1 MIIFE
6 ENVGKNYPGT
16 HLGVLIV
23 KGITQ
28 KAECK
33 KEDEVAFLYALRK
46 KYEGVTRKELKT
58 QSPVDAYA
66 AYYKRFGQSYHLLAQ
81 LDSMLKGEKT
91 CVYKSPLLQS
101 MFFNELESMLL
112 TAGHDLNKLE
122 LPLHLNLAAGTECYQ
137 SISGRELTAAAG
149 DMIMSDST
157 RVFSSIL
164 KGPDYDTRLT
174 PDTRDVLF
182 TIYAPPGIEA
192 FKVKTA
198 LIRLEE
204 RIRAFAPGS
213 ITEILKVL
221 TVMSR

>member
-6 ENVGKNYPGT
+6 KNIEKIYPGT
-16 HLGVLIV
+16 QLGVLIV
-23 KGITQ
+23 KGISQ

-33 KEDEVAFLYALRK
+33 KEDEVLFLNELRK
-46 KYEGVTRKELKT
+46 KYEGVNRKELKA

-81 LDSMLKGEKT
+81 LESMLKGEKT
-91 CVYKSPLLQS
+91 CASKSPLLQS

-112 TAGHDLNKLE
+112 TAGHDLNKLKP
-122 LPLHLNLAAGTECYQ
+122 PLHLNLAAGNECYQ
-137 SISGRELTAAAG
+137 SISGRELTVTAG

-174 PDTRDVLF
+174 PDTKDVLF
-182 TIYAPPGIEA
+182 TIYAPPGIDA
-192 FKVKTA
+192 LKVKTA
-198 LIRLEE
+198 LLKLGE
-204 RIRAFAPGS
+204 RIRAFAPDS
-213 ITEILKVL
+213 ITETLQVL
-221 TVMSR
+221 TAMNC

>member
-6 ENVGKNYPGT
+6 ENVEKIYPGT

-23 KGITQ
+23 KAITQ

-33 KEDEVAFLYALRK
+33 KEDEVTFLNALRK

-91 CVYKSPLLQS
+91 CVYKTPLLQS
-101 MFFNELESMLL
+101 MFFIELESMLL
-112 TAGHDLNKLE
+112 TAGHDLNKLK
-122 LPLHLNLAAGTECYQ
+122 LPLYLKLAAGNECYQ
-137 SISGRELTAAAG
+137 SISGRELSAVAG
-149 DMIMSDST
+149 DMVMSDSS

-182 TIYAPPGIEA
+182 TIYAPPGIDA

-198 LIRLEE
+198 LLRLEE
-204 RIRAFAPGS
+204 RIRAFTPDS
-213 ITEILKVL
+213 ITEILQVL
-221 TVMSR
+221 TVMSC

>member
-6 ENVGKNYPGT
+6 ENVKKNYPGT

-23 KGITQ
+23 KEITQ

-33 KEDEVAFLYALRK
+33 KEDEAAFLNALRK
-46 KYEGVTRKELKT
+46 KYDGVARKELKK

-112 TAGHDLNKLE
+112 TAGHDLNKLK

-182 TIYAPPGIEA
+182 TIYAPPGIDA

-198 LIRLEE
+198 LVRLEE
-204 RIRAFAPGS
+204 RIRAFAPDS
-213 ITEILKVL
+213 ITEILQVL
-221 TVMSR
+221 TVMRC

>member
-1 MIIFE
+1 MIIFD
-6 ENVGKNYPGT
+6 KNIEQIYPGT
-16 HLGVLIV
+16 QLGVLIV
-23 KGITQ
+23 KGISQ

-33 KEDEVAFLYALRK
+33 KEDEVIFLNALRK

-81 LDSMLKGEKT
+81 LDSMLRGEKT
-91 CVYKSPLLQS
+91 CASKSPLLQS

-112 TAGHDLNKLE
+112 TAGHDLNKLKP
-122 LPLHLNLAAGTECYQ
+122 PLHLNLAAGNECYQ

-174 PDTRDVLF
+174 PDTRDVLL
-182 TIYAPPGIEA
+182 TIYAPPGIDA

-198 LIRLEE
+198 LVRLEE
-204 RIRAFAPGS
+204 RIRAFAPDS
-213 ITEILKVL
+213 ITEILQVL
-221 TVMSR
+221 TVISC

>member
-6 ENVGKNYPGT
+6 ENVEKIYPGT
-16 HLGVLIV
+16 RLGVLIV
-23 KGITQ
+23 KGISQ
-28 KAECK
+28 KAEWQ
-33 KEDEVAFLYALRK
+33 KEDEAIFLNALRK
-46 KYEGVTRKELKT
+46 KYEGVTRKELKK

-91 CVYKSPLLQS
+91 CASKSPLLQS

-112 TAGHDLNKLE
+112 TAGHDLNKLK
-122 LPLHLNLAAGTECYQ
+122 LPLHLSLADGNECYQ
-137 SISGRELTAAAG
+137 SISGRELTVAAG

-182 TIYAPPGIEA
+182 TIYAPPGIDA

-198 LIRLEE
+198 LLRLEE
-204 RIRAFAPGS
+204 RIRAFAPDS
-213 ITEILKVL
+213 ITELLQVL

>member
-1 MIIFE
+1 MIIFD
-6 ENVGKNYPGT
+6 KNIEQIYPGT
-16 HLGVLIV
+16 QLGVLIV
-23 KGITQ
+23 KGISQ

-33 KEDEVAFLYALRK
+33 KEDEVIFLNALRK

-91 CVYKSPLLQS
+91 CEFKSPLLQS

-112 TAGHDLNKLE
+112 TA
-122 LPLHLNLAAGTECYQ
+122 T
-137 SISGRELTAAAG
+137 AG

-182 TIYAPPGIEA
+182 TIYAPPGIDS
-192 FKVKTA
+192 FKIETA
-198 LIRLEE
+198 LLKLEE
-204 RIRAFAPGS
+204 RIRAFELDS
-213 ITEILKVL
+213 LTEILQVK
-221 TVMSR
+221 SYINCS

>member
-6 ENVGKNYPGT
+6 ENVKKNYPGT

-33 KEDEVAFLYALRK
+33 KEDEAAFLNALRK

-112 TAGHDLNKLE
+112 TAGHDLNKLR

-137 SISGRELTAAAG
+137 SVSGRELTAAAG

-182 TIYAPPGIEA
+182 TIYAPPGIDA

-213 ITEILKVL
+213 KTEILQVL

>member
-6 ENVGKNYPGT
+6 QDVEENYPGT
-16 HLGVLIV
+16 HLGILIV
-23 KGITQ
+23 KGISQ
-28 KAECK
+28 KSECK
-33 KEDEVAFLYALRK
+33 KEDEVIFLMELRK
-46 KYEGVTRKELKT
+46 KYEGITRKELKA
-58 QSPVDAYA
+58 QNPVDAYA
-66 AYYKRFGQSYHLLAQ
+66 AYYKRFGQSYHLLSQ
-81 LDSMLKGEKT
+81 LESMLKGEKT
-91 CVYKSPLLQS
+91 CASKSPLLQS

-112 TAGHDLNKLE
+112 TAGHDLNKLK

-182 TIYAPPGIEA
+182 TIYAPPGIDA

-198 LIRLEE
+198 LVRLEE
-204 RIRAFAPGS
+204 RIRAFAPDS
-213 ITEILKVL
+213 ITEILQVL
-221 TVMSR
+221 TVMRC